1 MFKNVMVYRIG
12 EGFAPTLADV
22 QAALMPV
29 EFVPCGASQEKS
41 IGWVPPRGEAHGPL
55 VESVAGQWILK
66 LMIESKAVPGNV
78 VRRKADERI
87 AEIEAATGRK
97 PGKKEKRDLM
107 DDVLLSLLPQAF
119 ERQSTVLVWMDLE
132 NRRLVLNA
140 GSQGKAD
147 EVMSALMNVMGGLS
161 VSLIQTV
168 TSPQAAMTQWLLA
181 PTADE
186 WPADLTVERETVLKS
201 TGEDAAS
208 VRFTRHHL
216 ANDDVRKHVLEGK
229 LPTQLAL
236 SWDGRVAFVLTETLQ
251 LKKLQFLDGVMD
263 ESGTDKKEDRFDAHV
278 ALSTGLLG
286 PLIDSL
292 IEALG
297 GEMELGAAAADQ
309 ALPNPLRT
317 VLNSTV
323 AMAAAG
329 MDDED
334 PPF

>member
-12 EGFAPTLADV
+12 EGFAPTLAEV
-22 QAALMPV
+22 QAALEPAQFV
-29 EFVPCGASQEKS
+29 ECGASQEKS
-41 IGWVPPRGEAHGPL
+41 VGWIPPRGEAYGPL
-55 VESVAGQWILK
+55 IESVGGQWIVK

-97 PGKKEKRDLM
+97 PGKKEKRDIM
-107 DDVLLSLLPQAF
+107 DDALMSLLPQAF
-119 ERQSTVLVWMDLE
+119 ARQSTVVVWMDLE

-147 EVMSALMNVMGGLS
+147 EVVSALMNVLGGLS

-181 PTADE
+181 PTEDE

-201 TGEDAAS
+201 TGEDAAT

-216 ANDDVRKHVLEGK
+216 ANDDVRKHVMEGK

-236 SWDGRVAFVLTETLQ
+236 SWDGRVAFVLTDTLQ
-251 LKKLQFLDGVMD
+251 LKKVQFLDGVMD
-263 ESGTDKKEDRFDAHV
+263 ESGTDKNEDRFDGDV

-286 PLIDSL
+286 PLLDSL

-297 GEMELGAAAADQ
+297 GEMELGAEAAPTSPPVITEAAD
-309 ALPNPLRT
+309 
-317 VLNSTV
+317 
-323 AMAAAG
+323 
-329 MDDED
+329 DD